1 MNWVDFGMLALI
13 ALSAAAGFLRG
24 FARELLGLAA
34 WIVAGLLASRLY
46 PGTVPFAQR
55 WIADPLVADL
65 VCFTVVFVV
74 ILVLLSVVA
83 NLLSR
88 LVRLSLLGGVDRL
101 FGAAF
106 GLVRGAVLLVLCYI
120 VLAFALPMRDW
131 PGPVRTARG
140 LPYLH
145 AGAHLVLA
153 EAPPRW
159 RPLLPRIGAPAGQES
174 F

>member
-34 WIVAGLLASRLY
+34 WIVAGVLASRLY
-46 PGTVPFAQR
+46 PGALPFVQR
-55 WIADPLVADL
+55 WIADPLIADL
-65 VCFTVVFVV
+65 ICFTVVFVV
-74 ILVLLSVVA
+74 ILVLLSIGA

-88 LVRLSLLGGVDRL
+88 LVRLSLLGGVDRI

-106 GLVRGAVLLVLCYI
+106 GLVRGGALLVLCYI
-120 VLAFALPMRDW
+120 VLHFALPAGDW
-131 PGPVRTARG
+131 PALIRTARG
-140 LPYLH
+140 LPYLD

-153 EAPPRW
+153 HAPPRW